1 MKITKQRKIDIGSRI
16 AGARKDCLKTQAE
29 VAENLDVT
37 FQAVSLWERGES
49 LPDTENLIN
58 LADLLEVSVSALVE
72 DRGPYVFETHDKIF
86 DWEHMVTFVKHT
98 AKAYGMRNTTKAL
111 PFAIK
116 AHEGQ
121 YRKKSNIPYI
131 YHPLNLAC
139 HCFALDIRDDAIVAA
154 CLLHDTV
161 EDCGCTYADLPVD
174 DETKELVRLM
184 THEKDDDKRDKIL
197 RDYYKGLASNP
208 KAAFIKCLDRCNN
221 LTTMSWGLNRGR
233 IYWYIRETEK
243 YIPALLKVIKNE
255 PEFNNA
261 AWLLQY
267 QIESML
273 DIYKR
278 LM

>member
-1 MKITKQRKIDIGSRI
+1 MKKVINKTQIGSRI
-16 AGARKDCLKTQAE
+16 ADARKDRHLTQSK
-29 VAENLDVT
+29 VADQLNVS

-58 LADLLEVSVSALVE
+58 LADILQVSVSSLVE
-72 DRGPYVFETHDKIF
+72 ERGSYSFPPRKNIF
-86 DWEHMVTFVKHT
+86 KWDHMASFVRHT
-98 AKAYGMRNTTKAL
+98 ARANGMHDTLKAL
-111 PFAIK
+111 DFAIK

-121 YRKKSNIPYI
+121 FRKKSDIPYI

-139 HCFALDIRDDAIVAA
+139 HCFAMDIRDDAIVAA

-161 EDCGCTYADLPVD
+161 EDCGCSYADLPVN
-174 DETKELVRLM
+174 DEAKELVRLM
-184 THEKDDDKRDKIL
+184 THTDSYSGKAYFD
-197 RDYYKGLASNP
+197 GLKSNS
-208 KAAFIKCLDRCNN
+208 KAALIKCLDRCNN
-221 LTTMSWGLNRGR
+221 LTTMSWGFSRQG
-233 IYWYIRETEK
+233 IYHYIEETEK
-243 YIPALLKVIKNE
+243 HIIPLLKTVKDD
-255 PEFNNA
+255 PAFYNA